1 MQLLKISQID
11 LRIDRV
17 GAACAPASGDMWA
30 GMLRCPFIPGKGQG
44 GCAPLLRFGAL
55 LGRAAL
61 STQTEC
67 RVD

>member
-1 MQLLKISQID
+1 MQLLKISHID

-17 GAACAPASGDMWA
+17 VAACARASGDMGG

-44 GCAPLLRFGAL
+44 GCTPLLRFGAL

-61 STQTEC
+61 STETKC